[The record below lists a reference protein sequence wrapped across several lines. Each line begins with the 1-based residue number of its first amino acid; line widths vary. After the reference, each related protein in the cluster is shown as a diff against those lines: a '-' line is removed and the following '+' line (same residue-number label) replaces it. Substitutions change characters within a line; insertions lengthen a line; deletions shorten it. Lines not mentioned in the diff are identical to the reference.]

1 MFKEPPPPRSRFV
14 FTVIIYGCSGESD
27 MENLTKGSDDDIL
40 YLEMC
45 LMILSCHKMGKC
57 LLLTFVNAH

>member
-1 MFKEPPPPRSRFV
+1 
-14 FTVIIYGCSGESD
+14 
-27 MENLTKGSDDDIL
+27 MEKLTKGSDDDIL